1 MTDRSQVTLAL
12 LTQFSE
18 FVYTLDY
25 TEIEDM
31 AHMID
36 NELDRMAPVYKICI
50 KCFEYSNKIKYDTL
64 LIFLSSLSQCIVAP
78 IIFILISSIIYN
90 VFVLFLTNHENMSIE
105 HVSNSSPV
113 LLEGGKVW
121 V

>member
-31 AHMID
+31 ARMID

-50 KCFEYSNKIKYDTL
+50 K
-64 LIFLSSLSQCIVAP
+64 
-78 IIFILISSIIYN
+78 
-90 VFVLFLTNHENMSIE
+90 
-105 HVSNSSPV
+105 
-113 LLEGGKVW
+113 
-121 V
+121 